1 MHYNNNKKD
10 DTIFQVNADK
20 ARLSQVPSNLLS
32 NSIKFTKN
40 GTILINLDV
49 SHNQKQAI
57 VSVKDD
63 GQGIDTE
70 ILPKLLLLRN
80 F

>member
-1 MHYNNNKKD
+1 MTD
-10 DTIFQVNADK
+10 LQVNADK
-20 ARLSQVPSNLLS
+20 ARLSQVLYNLLS

-40 GTILINLDV
+40 GTILIKLDG
-49 SHNQKQAI
+49 SHTQKQAI
-57 VSVKDD
+57 VSVKDT